1 SAQAIETAHFTRERE
16 ASLCISVSPEWTACA
31 NSARYTTD
39 QIKNARYRTS
49 VMAVVCREI
58 RFGLAAKTA
67 AANQTKNRARKAGLG
82 GKLKAAR
89 NRPKNAKNEE
99 RKATKR

>member
-58 RFGLAAKTA
+58 RFGLAANTA
-67 AANQTKNRARKAGLG
+67 AANQATNRARRAGSA
-82 GKLKAAR
+82 GKLKAPRTRRKIPKTAAR
-89 NRPKNAKNEE
+89 
-99 RKATKR
+99 